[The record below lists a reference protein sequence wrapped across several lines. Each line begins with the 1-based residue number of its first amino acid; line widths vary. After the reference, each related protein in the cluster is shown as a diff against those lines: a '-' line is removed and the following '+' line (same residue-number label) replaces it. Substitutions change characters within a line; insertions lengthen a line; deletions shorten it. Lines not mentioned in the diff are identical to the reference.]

1 MSYDS
6 MDSSV
11 GPGQRAT
18 TTSRRGW
25 RAKRVMDL
33 AVASLG
39 LVASAPVVLP
49 TMFLVWRQDRHSPIY
64 IAPRV
69 GLGDSDFRMIKLRSM
84 VKGADSSG
92 VDSTSHADSR
102 ITAVGHFIRRY
113 KLDEVTQLVNVLRGE
128 MSLVGPRPNVR
139 RETDL
144 YTSVERHL
152 LTVKPGIT
160 DFASIVFA
168 DEGAI
173 LEGHDDPD
181 IAYNQLIRP
190 GKSRL
195 GLFYIEHSS
204 IGVDLRICLLTALA
218 VVSRERALQ
227 GVSQLLASLGAS
239 SDLVELASRRSDLKP
254 SPPPGSVHVVTS
266 RDQSALELETA

>member
-144 YTSVERHL
+144 YTSVERKL

-204 IGVDLRICLLTALA
+204 PGVDLRICWLTALA

-227 GVSQLLASLGAS
+227 GVSQLLTSLGATS
-239 SDLVELASRRSDLKP
+239 ELIELASRRSELQP
-254 SPPPGSVHVVTS
+254 SPPPGSLHIVTS
-266 RDQSALELETA
+266 RDQSPLELESV